1 MSRSNT
7 HPSVAY
13 EGNYQ
18 LMELFAVVNGEIL
31 KDLGENVSPTYT
43 RIHYLL
49 RGLSEF
55 PHIKVSSISFKQLNR
70 KDPIAVLYNNIVKSV
85 VAIRTVWALIKN
97 RPLVYF
103 AYPHSLTTVQNRV
116 VFRLCKM
123 INLKTILD
131 IHDTIE
137 QASVVGSGKS
147 TLNEA
152 YEGYCFRESTLLL
165 PSIDGALWRR
175 LQKVY
180 EITDIKKIVYVPN
193 AFEEEF
199 IDYYPEPYKSQGDR
213 FNVCYIGR
221 ITKNRGVELLVQ
233 ACVELHG
240 RYPQL
245 RLLLF
250 GTYGE
255 GMLAETKNII
265 SKSDFII
272 MREIPRKDIPRSFG
286 DIDLFVMPY
295 NPHEVYMSSITPTK
309 FFEYI
314 GTGKPIL
321 CTKCESLEDID
332 SEGCIVYVDF
342 ELEDFKTKMEM
353 LIKNPELRE
362 EMSKKLLML
371 REKHTWTERANRIY
385 KKLAEK

>member
-1 MSRSNT
+1 MT
-7 HPSVAY
+7 K
-13 EGNYQ
+13 
-18 LMELFAVVNGEIL
+18 LFAVINGKVIE
-31 KDLGENVSPTYT
+31 DLEENTTPTYT

-49 RGLSEF
+49 NELKNFEDMEV
-55 PHIKVSSISFKQLNR
+55 ISISFHLLPKKGLVSILCNNVL
-70 KDPIAVLYNNIVKSV
+70 KAAV
-85 VAIRTVWALIKN
+85 ALRSALTLVLF

-103 AYPHSLTTVQNRV
+103 AYPHSLTTVQNRAI
-116 VFRLCKM
+116 FWLCRM
-123 INLKTILD
+123 IDLKIILD
-131 IHDTIE
+131 IHDTVE
-137 QASVVGSGKS
+137 QANAVGTGRSK
-147 TLNEA
+147 LNEA

-165 PSIDGALWRR
+165 PSMDGPLWRR
-175 LQKVY
+175 LQEDY
-180 EITDIKKIVYVPN
+180 EIPDNKRIVYVPN

-199 IDYYPEPYKSQGDR
+199 IDYYPKPYKSQGDR
-213 FNVCYIGR
+213 FNVCYIGG

-233 ACVELHG
+233 ACSELQK

-255 GMLAETKNII
+255 AMPGETKNII

-295 NPHEVYMSSITPTK
+295 NPHEIYMSSITPTK

-321 CTKCESLEDID
+321 CTKCESI
-332 SEGCIVYVDF
+332 EGIGSDGSIMYVDY
-342 ELEDFKTKMEM
+342 ELEDFKSKIET
-353 LIKNPELRE
+353 LIKSPELRE
-362 EMSKKLLML
+362 EMSKKLLNL
-371 REKHTWTERANRIY
+371 RKKHTWKERASRIY
-385 KKLAEK
+385 KELLAEK

>member
-1 MSRSNT
+1 MQKTKADQENIQ
-7 HPSVAY
+7 VM
-13 EGNYQ
+13 N
-18 LMELFAVVNGEIL
+18 LFAVVNGNIL
-31 KDLGENVSPTYT
+31 ADLGENVSATYT

-49 RGLSEF
+49 RELSDF
-55 PHIKVSSISFKQLNR
+55 PEINIDSICFEQLNR
-70 KDPIAVLYNNIVKSV
+70 NDFSAVIYNNIIKII
-85 VAIRTVWALIKN
+85 VAIRTAWRLVNK

-103 AYPHSLTTVQNRV
+103 AYPHSLTTVQNRAI
-116 VFRLCKM
+116 FRLCKM
-123 INLKTILD
+123 INLDIILD

-137 QASVVGSGKS
+137 QANAVGTGKS

-165 PSIDGALWRR
+165 PSMDGALWRR
-175 LQKVY
+175 LQEDY
-180 EITDIKKIVYVPN
+180 EIPDNKRIVYVPN

-199 IDYYPEPYKSQGDR
+199 IDYYPKPYKSQGDR
-213 FNVCYIGR
+213 FNVCYIGG

-233 ACVELHG
+233 ACSELQK

-255 GMLAETKNII
+255 AMSGETKHII

-272 MREIPRKDIPRSFG
+272 MKEIPRKDIPRSFG

-295 NPHEVYMSSITPTK
+295 NPHEIYMSSITPTK

-314 GTGKPIL
+314 GAGKPIL
-321 CTKCESLEDID
+321 CTKCESLEDIGSD
-332 SEGCIVYVDF
+332 GSIMYVDY
-342 ELEDFKTKMEM
+342 ELEDFKSKIEM
-353 LIKNPELRE
+353 LIKSPELRE
-362 EMSKKLLML
+362 DMSKKLLNL
-371 REKHTWTERANRIY
+371 RKKHTWKVRADRIY
-385 KKLAEK
+385 KELLTEK